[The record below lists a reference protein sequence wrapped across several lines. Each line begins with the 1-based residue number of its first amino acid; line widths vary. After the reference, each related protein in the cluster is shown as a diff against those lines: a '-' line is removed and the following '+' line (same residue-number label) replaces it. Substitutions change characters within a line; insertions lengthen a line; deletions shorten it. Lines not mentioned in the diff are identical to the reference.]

1 MAVAPRQARSVS
13 NIAASSG
20 ERSAASGRAAPARP
34 PASGGAGT
42 ARGPRRLRHR
52 DVAAEQH
59 RPLPAQHLAAGFG
72 EGQRLVLALDGE
84 QALREQLA
92 DHAAPFG
99 LAQLLADP
107 EHRQLVVPVARHLV
121 GLAAEQDV
129 DDLPRAEPLVPLPVK
144 PHDGGQHLLRR
155 DRAVPDLRRGQ
166 ARVAVAASQRSFG
179 KIGEQHRPA
188 AFGCLAQPEHRVQVA
203 LQPPPVR
210 EIPFRAVDQP
220 PLLDDVGQAVGEPG
234 GRRVPV
240 AARPAGLLVVA
251 FDRPRQVQVGDEA
264 DVRLVD
270 PHAERD
276 RRDDHQAL
284 LAQEP
289 GLMLGASPGVEA
301 GVVGQGGDAL
311 LGEERGDPLRGVP
324 GQAVDDPGVA
334 GVLGPQERQQLALG
348 LVLGDDP
355 VLDVRPVERG
365 YEHPRAGQLQPDR
378 DLLAGRLGGRGGQRD
393 PRHVRPALVQHLQLE
408 VVGAEVV
415 PPLRH
420 AVRLVDREHRDL
432 GGVEQPQ
439 GGVGPQ
445 PLRREVE
452 QVELAGPELLLD
464 DVAGPRVLRR
474 VEEVGADAELAQRL
488 HLVLH
493 EGDERRDDDSGARP
507 HQRGNLVAQR
517 LAAAGRHQHKRV
529 VARDDVRDDLLL
541 LAPERVVAEHAVQD
555 RRRAPRA
562 VGRAQFARGDHGAI
576 LRPRADSPAVQRNA
590 SLARQ
595 RDMYRHTVALSSLAL
610 CLAAC
615 GALTACAASAAG
627 TASGAPGSA
636 PGAARLT
643 PAARRVPATP
653 APTASPPSCGPARRA
668 WAAAVTGTGKV
679 AWQVRLPTD
688 PTQSGVALR
697 PLVTGGEAVFAEFN
711 GVYALRSRD
720 GHELWRRTFPAP
732 KADPYAGMVYGLWRW
747 RGTVVVLV
755 GQVSPASRLV
765 SLNAATG
772 AVRWTLPLSRQG
784 VTGNLT
790 LTADGGLAMIR
801 GYGTLS
807 VADLTTGR
815 LRWSRTAGHSPG
827 PVAVGTVV
835 AGAWNGRA
843 VGYNDR
849 TGAVLWTERGL
860 PAEPA
865 LAAADGLVL
874 VQSDV
879 TGGSSPTAVTALAPR
894 TGRVAWRFDPG
905 VAVDILGA
913 GPAGIVMSSYTP
925 DRLYSGQPRDGPAA
939 LVGQHGRGIHLP
951 ELGTGRDKDQRRA
964 GRGQGRGAPGEPQR
978 RRRQGPW
985 SAPLSGSSAGLHLA
999 LTSGPSGQN
1008 VVATMGPPG
1017 TGTASRLWVFRLAS
1031 GRAGRRHRAAHARP
1045 GAAGRHGREH
1055 PGAARRPDMRLPRY
1069 RDGAGGGGS
1078 LLLTQHCRGKPRT
1091 NAGPRGRL

>member
-1 MAVAPRQARSVS
+1 
-13 NIAASSG
+13 
-20 ERSAASGRAAPARP
+20 
-34 PASGGAGT
+34 
-42 ARGPRRLRHR
+42 
-52 DVAAEQH
+52 
-59 RPLPAQHLAAGFG
+59 
-72 EGQRLVLALDGE
+72 
-84 QALREQLA
+84 
-92 DHAAPFG
+92 
-99 LAQLLADP
+99 
-107 EHRQLVVPVARHLV
+107 
-121 GLAAEQDV
+121 
-129 DDLPRAEPLVPLPVK
+129 
-144 PHDGGQHLLRR
+144 
-155 DRAVPDLRRGQ
+155 
-166 ARVAVAASQRSFG
+166 
-179 KIGEQHRPA
+179 
-188 AFGCLAQPEHRVQVA
+188 
-203 LQPPPVR
+203 
-210 EIPFRAVDQP
+210 
-220 PLLDDVGQAVGEPG
+220 
-234 GRRVPV
+234 
-240 AARPAGLLVVA
+240 
-251 FDRPRQVQVGDEA
+251 
-264 DVRLVD
+264 
-270 PHAERD
+270 
-276 RRDDHQAL
+276 
-284 LAQEP
+284 
-289 GLMLGASPGVEA
+289 
-301 GVVGQGGDAL
+301 
-311 LGEERGDPLRGVP
+311 
-324 GQAVDDPGVA
+324 
-334 GVLGPQERQQLALG
+334 
-348 LVLGDDP
+348 
-355 VLDVRPVERG
+355 
-365 YEHPRAGQLQPDR
+365 
-378 DLLAGRLGGRGGQRD
+378 
-393 PRHVRPALVQHLQLE
+393 
-408 VVGAEVV
+408 
-415 PPLRH
+415 
-420 AVRLVDREHRDL
+420 
-432 GGVEQPQ
+432 
-439 GGVGPQ
+439 
-445 PLRREVE
+445 
-452 QVELAGPELLLD
+452 
-464 DVAGPRVLRR
+464 
-474 VEEVGADAELAQRL
+474 
-488 HLVLH
+488 
-493 EGDERRDDDSGARP
+493 
-507 HQRGNLVAQR
+507 
-517 LAAAGRHQHKRV
+517 
-529 VARDDVRDDLLL
+529 
-541 LAPERVVAEHAVQD
+541 
-555 RRRAPRA
+555 
-562 VGRAQFARGDHGAI
+562 
-576 LRPRADSPAVQRNA
+576 
-590 SLARQ
+590 
-595 RDMYRHTVALSSLAL
+595 MYRHTVALSSLAL

-925 DRLYSGQPRDGPAA
+925 DRLSLVNPATGRPRWSVSTVAA
-939 LVGQHGRGIHLP
+939 YAFPNSELVVTKTSVVLVEGRG
-951 ELGTGRDKDQRRA
+951 
-964 GRGQGRGAPGEPQR
+964 GARLVNRSAADGKIL
-978 RRRQGPW
+978 W

-1031 GRAGRRHRAAHARP
+1031 GRLAGATALPTLVQAPLAVTGANTLVQLDDPICAFPATGTAQAAV
-1045 GAAGRHGREH
+1045 GRSSLRST
-1055 PGAARRPDMRLPRY
+1055 
-1069 RDGAGGGGS
+1069 AGGN
-1078 LLLTQHCRGKPRT
+1078 RART
-1091 NAGPRGRL
+1091 PGHAGACDWRGRSGG